1 MYEGYRKI
9 IHIDMD
15 AFYAS
20 VEQRDHP
27 EWRGKAIAVGGG
39 GRRGV
44 VTTASYEARKFGVR
58 SAMPG
63 FKAIKLCPHLIFA
76 PLRFDA
82 YKAASQHIRSI
93 FRRYTDLIE
102 PLSFDEAF
110 LDVTENKMEEPVATI
125 LANQIRADVKRETG
139 LTCSA
144 GVSYCKF
151 LAKVASDMNKPD
163 GITIIKPS
171 QAERFIERLPIR
183 KFFGIGKVTA
193 RKMEALNI
201 YTGGDMKTWSKLD
214 LATRFGKAGRYYY
227 DIVRG
232 IDNRPVQPNRV
243 RKSIGVERTFR
254 DDLEGYEAIFPELL
268 KIMEMFIER
277 LEKANNY
284 GRTITMKVKT
294 NDFKTLTRSTSK
306 DYYIKDKVEIMD
318 IAQMLLDQNIDTFDS
333 IRLLGLTTSNLE
345 LEELDNS
352 TQLEFK
358 FDPKDADAGKDVGDF

>member
-1 MYEGYRKI
+1 
-9 IHIDMD
+9 MD

-44 VTTASYEARKFGVR
+44 VTTASYEARKYGVK

-63 FKAIKLCPHLIFA
+63 FKAIKLCPQLIFA

-82 YKAASQHIRSI
+82 YKAASQQIRAI
-93 FRRYTDLIE
+93 FRRYTDIIE

-110 LDVTENKMEEPVATI
+110 LDVTENKMDEPIATV
-125 LANQIRADVKRETG
+125 LAIEIIETVKRETG

-151 LAKVASDMNKPD
+151 LAKVASDINKPD

-171 QAERFIERLPIR
+171 QAERFIEQLPIR

-193 RKMEALNI
+193 RKMEAMNI
-201 YTGGDMKTWSKLD
+201 HNGADMKTWSKLD

-232 IDNRPVQPNRV
+232 IDNRPVQPHRV

-254 DDLEGYEAIFPELL
+254 DDLDGYESIFPELM
-268 KIMEMFIER
+268 KIMEMFFER

-294 NDFKTLTRSTSK
+294 NDFKSLTRSSSK
-306 DYYIKDKVEIMD
+306 DYYIKDKDEIME
-318 IAQMLLDQNIDTFDS
+318 IAEMLLDQNIDTFDS
-333 IRLLGLTTSNLE
+333 IRLLGLAASNLE
-345 LEELDNS
+345 LEEQEQT
-352 TQLEFK
+352 TQLELK
-358 FDPKDADAGKDVGDF
+358 FNPKEADAGKDTGDF

>member
-1 MYEGYRKI
+1 
-9 IHIDMD
+9 MD

-20 VEQRDHP
+20 VEQRDNP
-27 EWRGKAIAVGGG
+27 VLRGKPIAVGGG
-39 GRRGV
+39 ERRGV

-63 FKAIKLCPHLIFA
+63 FKAKKLCPELIFV

-82 YKAASQHIRSI
+82 YKTASQQIRTI
-93 FRRYTDLIE
+93 FRKYTDLIE

-110 LDVTENKMEEPVATI
+110 LDVTVNSMDEPIATI
-125 LANQIRADVKRETG
+125 LAEQIRNEVKHQTG

-163 GITIIKPS
+163 GLTVIKPS
-171 QAERFIERLPIR
+171 QAIRFLEQLPIR

-201 YTGGDMKTWSKLD
+201 YNGADIKARTKLD

-232 IDNRPVQPNRV
+232 IDNRPVEPHRL

-254 DDLEGYEAIFPELL
+254 DDLEGYEAIFPELQ
-268 KIMEMFIER
+268 KIQEMLWSR
-277 LEKANNY
+277 LQRADNF

-294 NDFKTLTRSTSK
+294 NDFKTLTRSISK
-306 DYYIKDKVEIMD
+306 NYYIKDRDEINELS
-318 IAQMLLDQNIDTFDS
+318 QVLLDQNIDTFES
-333 IRLLGLTTSNLE
+333 IRLLGLSASNLE
-345 LEELDNS
+345 QEEIENI
-352 TQLEFK
+352 TQLA
-358 FDPKDADAGKDVGDF
+358 FDFETKPKDGGEDIGDF